1 MSIVA
6 EQIEVRRATRTILRD
21 VSLRLAEGECACIV
35 GPNGAGKSTLMLA
48 MAGILPA
55 TSGRTLLD
63 EKPMSRW
70 SRREAAR
77 HLAYVPQSYEG
88 YPGFRVRDVLAAARF
103 AHLHPLAATGTRDEQ
118 VIAEQVA
125 ACELGELTERTI
137 GTLSAGERQKVW
149 LAAALVQEPR
159 FLLLDEPTSAL
170 DAKYVAVLVRLLRE
184 QQALGRGVL
193 VICHDLN
200 VAAALG
206 GRIVALQAG
215 RVVFDGATAAFLET
229 EHLTRVFGVSFH
241 ICTTP
246 DTARR
251 FVFPEC

>member
-6 EQIEVRRATRTILRD
+6 EKIEVRRATRTILRD
-21 VSLRLAEGECACIV
+21 VSLRLSEGECACIV

-55 TSGRTLLD
+55 TSGRAMLD
-63 EKPMSRW
+63 NRPLSRW

-77 HLAYVPQSYEG
+77 HLAYVPQAYEG
-88 YPGFRVRDVLAAARF
+88 YPGFRVRDVLTAARF
-103 AHLHPLAATGTRDEQ
+103 AHLHPLAATAAHDEQ
-118 VIAEQVA
+118 VITEQVE
-125 ACELGELTERTI
+125 ACELGELIDRTI

-170 DAKYVAVLVRLLRE
+170 DAKYVAILVRLLRE
-184 QQALGRGVL
+184 QQARGRGVL

-200 VAAALG
+200 VAVALG

-215 RVVFDGATAAFLET
+215 KVVYDGASDAFMDQR
-229 EHLTRVFGVSFH
+229 HLTQVFGVPFH
-241 ICTTP
+241 VCEP
-246 DTARR
+246 PGSARR

>member
-6 EQIEVRRATRTILRD
+6 EKIEVRRATRTILRD
-21 VSLRLAEGECACIV
+21 VSLRLSEGECACIV

-63 EKPMSRW
+63 ERPLSRW
-70 SRREAAR
+70 PRREVAR
-77 HLAYVPQSYEG
+77 HMAYVPQAYEG
-88 YPGFRVRDVLAAARF
+88 YPGFRVRDVLSAARF
-103 AHLHPLAATGTRDEQ
+103 AHLHPLAATGSHDEQ

-125 ACELGELTERTI
+125 ACELSELTERTL

-149 LAAALVQEPR
+149 LTAALVQEPR

-184 QQALGRGVL
+184 QQARGRGVL

-206 GRIVALQAG
+206 GRTVALRAG
-215 RVVFDGATAAFLET
+215 QIVFDGATAEFLDAN
-229 EHLTRVFGVSFH
+229 HLADVFGVPFH
-241 ICTTP
+241 VASTP
-246 DTARR
+246 GVARR